1 MKIFGC
7 RRESRNPAKRGDA
20 VSCAAHGHRL
30 RNPRSSRGRFPGPAG
45 HRVLMA
51 RDARAAGRAAGADA
65 GVMRRAPHAVHHP
78 CGSGTI
84 TGRQAT
90 SSWHGGLPPPIP
102 PGPP

>member
-1 MKIFGC
+1 MKVFGV
-7 RRESRNPAKRGDA
+7 RRQSRNPAKRGDD

-30 RNPRSSRGRFPGPAG
+30 RNPRPSRGRFPGPAG

-51 RDARAAGRAAGADA
+51 RDARAAGRAAGADV

-78 CGSGTI
+78 YGSGTT

-90 SSWHGGLPPPIP
+90 SPPKA
-102 PGPP
+102 GPPNVGAPHQ